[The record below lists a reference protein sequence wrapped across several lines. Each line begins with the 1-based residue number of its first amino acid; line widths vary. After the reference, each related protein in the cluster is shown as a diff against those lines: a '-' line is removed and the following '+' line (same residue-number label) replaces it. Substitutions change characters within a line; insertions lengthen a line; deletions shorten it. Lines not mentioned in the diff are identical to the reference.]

1 MLGASSRREEAML
14 IGRVVDLQ
22 KVSFVVEEAVKD
34 RFHVNG
40 TGELKLKMPLDYE
53 TQTSYKFIVWVTDGL
68 SVSDTYLSLSL
79 SLSLLRFSFY
89 MNII

>member
-68 SVSDTYLSLSL
+68 SVSDTYLSL
-79 SLSLLRFSFY
+79 LRFSFY